1 MFLALLVGGM
11 ISHNSTSDGE
21 AVSIY
26 SRLSREPIYVYYFYF
41 TPRCEE
47 CLIVEKAL
55 VKVLNDYYS
64 QAMKDRRLIYK
75 TINLTNPDPE
85 SRKIA
90 QDLKVRR
97 QLLLIVSGDTILN
110 LTRDAF
116 RYAENQYELFRN
128 SMKNSIDQVLTQ

>member
-1 MFLALLVGGM
+1 M
-11 ISHNSTSDGE
+11 ISHDSISAGE
-21 AVSIY
+21 VVSIY
-26 SRLSREPIYVYYFYF
+26 GLNRQPVYIYYFYF

-55 VKVLNDYYS
+55 VKVLDEYYS
-64 QAMKDRRLIYK
+64 KELKNQSLIYK
-75 TINLTNPDPE
+75 KINLTNPDPE

-116 RYAENQYELFRN
+116 RYAENQYELFRS
-128 SMKNSIDQVLTQ
+128 SMKNSIDQVLSQ